1 MKKIAFEN
9 NKFILYNGNER
20 EILLDGFDPMS
31 NKSRLPMHTLSNE
44 DTISSLIFSL
54 AQKHTE
60 IGDGTGEVTENG
72 PFAAHLLD
80 ILLTSYLICSSAPF
94 RVVEIGAVNGVRSYH
109 LAVLMGKL
117 NSESSLCCVSDVI
130 GNESENQWL
139 NRISNVEQPPTLSML
154 VADYENTQLESDHFD
169 IVVINGTIQIDKP
182 YETVREAERL
192 IKRSGILLCH
202 AKNSPLLESSFKL
215 IFSEHQEYEIAPNE
229 KILITRYAGTSW
241 GKKEE
246 TNLREKKAELAC
258 ELQQAIASGSL
269 EIFRPL
275 VQRIDLYINKAAE
288 IYDIRSKTEL
298 LRLKELVLD
307 YMLNIGDEFEGVY
320 KERLQGKLM

>member
-1 MKKIAFEN
+1 MKVRNFDDFFEE
-9 NKFILYNGNER
+9 K
-20 EILLDGFDPMS
+20 
-31 NKSRLPMHTLSNE
+31 
-44 DTISSLIFSL
+44 
-54 AQKHTE
+54 
-60 IGDGTGEVTENG
+60 
-72 PFAAHLLD
+72 
-80 ILLTSYLICSSAPF
+80 LLTK
-94 RVVEIGAVNGVRSYH
+94 N
-109 LAVLMGKL
+109 K
-117 NSESSLCCVSDVI
+117 
-130 GNESENQWL
+130 
-139 NRISNVEQPPTLSML
+139 
-154 VADYENTQLESDHFD
+154 
-169 IVVINGTIQIDKP
+169 
-182 YETVREAERL
+182 RL